1 MAASIDIVERN
12 GAGGT
17 STVKTS
23 GTIRMKL
30 ADNATADSNNTMT
43 IPTSGTTFSWQK
55 YIQLYLNT
63 APSSS
68 ISNVRAY
75 TTTANSP
82 YGAGVTLYWKT
93 ATSYVQPVQET
104 SAAAYTNLFGGTSS
118 AAVYTS
124 GSPLTLSSGQVA
136 TGSSSAGVIGN
147 MLVMVMTVDST
158 ASVGTLTAANL
169 TLSYDEV

>member
-12 GAGGT
+12 GVGGT
-17 STVKTS
+17 ATVKTS

-30 ADNATADSNNTMT
+30 ADNATADSNNTLT
-43 IPTSGTTFSWQK
+43 VPTAGTNFSWQK
-55 YIQLYLNT
+55 YVQLYLNT

-82 YGAGVTLYWKT
+82 FGTGVTLYWKT
-93 ATSYVQPVQET
+93 TASYAQPVQES

-124 GSPLTLSSGQVA
+124 GSPLTISAGQVA
-136 TGSSSAGVIGN
+136 TGSSTAGVIGN
-147 MLVMVMTVDST
+147 MLVMCMTVDST

-169 TLSYDEV
+169 TISYDEV